1 MIDRRVDGAYDKTI
15 QKLARGMSDF
25 PLRMLS
31 PYRTVSETEF
41 AAALAVLHERYP
53 ELTDGA
59 AMESA

>member
-1 MIDRRVDGAYDKTI
+1 MMDRRVDGAYDKTI
-15 QKLARGMSDF
+15 QKLHPAADF

-41 AAALAVLHERYP
+41 AETLAVLHERYP